1 MHHAR
6 QAFFSKWTTAELLLA
21 VLFLLAPLYYHPN
34 LGGEGLRIPDNATLW
49 LVALIFIAFTLNKV
63 IRSESFQLPRYFIFI
78 AAFPVLAIFSGFLAG
93 VEQPLKWLFRVLFI
107 LGGLAFF
114 FSLFQYKL
122 RQGRWDRLLLIIAL
136 SGLLHAGIGLLQIW
150 LKGDMPYLLP
160 KSPEGIPAGLFQQI
174 NNQASFLV
182 TSIVLSFYL
191 ASRPVLFRRARLM
204 QWLVVLSVLVAS
216 YIVGVSGSRIGYL
229 ALAVALPL
237 LLIARRSYLLRNNAF
252 TALLLIALLGGFSF
266 GLVPGGGKV
275 VDKTVALQS
284 GYSGSAR
291 LGIYDIS
298 FELFKEKPL
307 FGHGIGS
314 FPRVFQQARPDF
326 YAMHPGARLPSQ
338 MVGHPHNE
346 LFLWLVEGGIVAVIG
361 MGLAFIGVVLA
372 LIRLGGSRAWSYLA
386 LLLPVGLHM
395 QVELPLY
402 MSALHWFV
410 LLTVMALPL
419 LHGVRQRSNG
429 MTVSAQRLSS
439 AGLLTVTLVC
449 LLFLTHTIRANW
461 DFVAFYHGEQKENP
475 LSIAKKNP
483 YLSEQAQW
491 IDMSAMM
498 YSSMQYGLDEN
509 VKYYVEWG
517 ERLLQDN
524 PDVDLYVKL
533 TDAYEYLGDK
543 ARYCDMARQGLA
555 IYPES
560 ERLNRANNFCQY

>member
-1 MHHAR
+1 MHQAR
-6 QAFFSKWTTAELLLA
+6 QAFFSKWATAELLLA

-93 VEQPLKWLFRVLFI
+93 VEQPLKWLFRVIFI

-191 ASRPVLFRRARLM
+191 ASRPVLFRRARVV
-204 QWLVVLSVLVAS
+204 QWLVVLSVLMAS

-326 YAMHPGARLPSQ
+326 YTQHPEGKLPKQRVS
-338 MVGHPHNE
+338 HPHNE
-346 LFLWLVEGGIVAVIG
+346 LILWLVEGGIIAVAG

-372 LIRLGGSRAWSYLA
+372 LIRLGGSRGWSYLA
-386 LLLPVGLHM
+386 LLLPIALHM

-402 MSALHWFV
+402 LSALHWFI
-410 LLTVMALPL
+410 LLTLMALPL

-524 PDVDLYVKL
+524 PDVDLYIKL

-543 ARYCDMARQGLA
+543 ARYCDIARQGLA

-560 ERLNRANNFCQY
+560 ERLKRANNFCQY